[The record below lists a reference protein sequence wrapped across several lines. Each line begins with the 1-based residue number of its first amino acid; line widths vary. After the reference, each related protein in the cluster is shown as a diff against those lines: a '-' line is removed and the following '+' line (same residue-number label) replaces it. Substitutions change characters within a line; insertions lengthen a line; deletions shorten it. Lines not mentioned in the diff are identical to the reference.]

1 LSYVVSIRRKIPITG
16 QELLAAIESDD
27 QFSIAETGDLSDD
40 SFVLH
45 WDEDNETARE
55 HFVFHH
61 GEVDITS
68 PTNSALEAAQSLAAS
83 LGANVVGE
91 EGEDL
96 ADVNFPE
103 TDSTGC
109 GPFVWA
115 FLGIGTFLVLYWI
128 ILE

>member
-1 LSYVVSIRRKIPITG
+1 MSYVVSIRRKSPITE
-16 QELLAAIESDD
+16 QELLAAVESDD
-27 QFSIAETGDLSDD
+27 QFSIAEADDLSND

-45 WDEDNETARE
+45 WSGESETVVE
-55 HFVFHH
+55 YFVFHH

-68 PTNSALEAAQSLAAS
+68 PSNPALAAAKSLAAL

-96 ADVNFPE
+96 TNIDFPE
-103 TDSTGC
+103 TNSAGC

-115 FLGIGTFLVLYWI
+115 ILGIGAFLLLYWI
-128 ILE
+128 IE